1 MNWVVAIVRESVT
14 VDPGRR
20 LTLLL
25 LKNAVRPLI
34 PEGVEVLML
43 TVPTNPWLR
52 MVTVEDAEPPATK
65 LVGTGSEAEIV

>member
-1 MNWVVAIVRESVT
+1 VNWVVAIVRESVT

-43 TVPTNPWLR
+43 TVPTNP
-52 MVTVEDAEPPATK
+52 
-65 LVGTGSEAEIV
+65 

>member
-43 TVPTNPWLR
+43 TVPTNP
-52 MVTVEDAEPPATK
+52 
-65 LVGTGSEAEIV
+65 